1 MSYDLR
7 NRKQADYPPK
17 QEYELNGSTN
27 GSATESRPPY
37 ASYSPPSPPLA
48 ATSLRAFLLGLVLG
62 ISLLLTSILAFFDHS
77 PFWRLPAFLATLSLF
92 HFLEYYITAAYNP
105 SAAGVSAFLLN
116 TNGKAYNIAHSM
128 AFLECALHFYFR
140 PETALMAP
148 SSYIWRPSNVSEGEN
163 TQSSAILL
171 ALGFTMMLVGQA
183 VRTMAMIR
191 AGSNFNHIVQTRQK
205 QGHILVTDG
214 IYGVLRHPSYF
225 GFWWWG
231 LGTQVMLGNGVCLIG
246 YTVVLWRFF
255 RHRIYGK

>member
-1 MSYDLR
+1 MSYSPRD
-7 NRKQADYPPK
+7 RKPAEPP
-17 QEYELNGSTN
+17 QEPEPELYGSTN
-27 GSATESRPPY
+27 GSATQSRPHTT
-37 ASYSPPSPPLA
+37 YSPAPSPLA
-48 ATSLRAFLLGLVLG
+48 AISLRAFLLGLAFG
-62 ISLLLTSILAFFDHS
+62 ISLVLTPILAFFDHS

-92 HFLEYYITAAYNP
+92 HFLEYYSTAAYNP
-105 SAAGVSAFLLN
+105 SAAGVSAFLLSS
-116 TNGKAYNIAHSM
+116 NGKAYNIAHSM
-128 AFLECALHFYFR
+128 AFLECALHFYFH
-140 PETALMAP
+140 PKTAFMAP
-148 SSYIWRPSNVSEGEN
+148 SSYLWRSSNVLEGESM
-163 TQSSAILL
+163 QSSAIPL

-183 VRTMAMIR
+183 VRTMAMIH